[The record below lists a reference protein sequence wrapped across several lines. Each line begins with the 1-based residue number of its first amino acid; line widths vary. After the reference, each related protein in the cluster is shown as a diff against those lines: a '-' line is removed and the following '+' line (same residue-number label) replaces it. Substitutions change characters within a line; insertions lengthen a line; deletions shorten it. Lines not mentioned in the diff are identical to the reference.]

1 MHHRYISRRARL
13 RQSKACRKL
22 AHLLVS
28 REPLRGTALRAAF
41 GRAAPCHSQ
50 IASHRGIA
58 NCARPEAARHFVY
71 TGLRPGA
78 GLRLRRSAH
87 RALRARRAA
96 APGNGDGDRESVG
109 GRIRRIVF
117 PVLVRIAFWG
127 ISEHGTKRYGDRE
140 YAGSPYN
147 DLCNE
152 ILEHAFRISDANIAI
167 LPLLSKSCPI

>member
-1 MHHRYISRRARL
+1 MRAGPRPT
-13 RQSKACRKL
+13 RNPSTS
-22 AHLLVS
+22 VV
-28 REPLRGTALRAAF
+28 PLTPEGNPCCAGAF
-41 GRAAPCHSQ
+41 GRAAPCRSQ
-50 IASHRGIA
+50 IASRKGVA

-96 APGNGDGDRESVG
+96 APGNGDDVRESVD